1 MLLGALSLF
10 SNWCLKNILSLDLWL
25 RFFFIRCFIPDR
37 LSGLTS
43 LVRSSVVLTM
53 TQWHSVKA
61 GRYGSRLY
69 VWVDGSLSTEAMLAH
84 AYPHTQTNSSIDVG
98 KAFKKLI

>member
-1 MLLGALSLF
+1 ML
-10 SNWCLKNILSLDLWL
+10 
-25 RFFFIRCFIPDR
+25 FFNRLIPDR
-37 LSGLTS
+37 LSGMTS

-69 VWVDGSLSTEAMLAH
+69 IWVDGSLSTEAMLAH
-84 AYPHTQTNSSIDVG
+84 AYPHTQTNASIDVG
-98 KAFKKLI
+98 KALKKN